1 MASQR
6 TLIPKWEPPSKT
18 IVDLPIKRSLKPDE
32 VVMLALWR
40 NGGSTKRTARE
51 LGMTRPDIRLIR
63 RRAYEQMG
71 VKTAHEYWRE
81 KGLDPVSDS
90 WRWRKH
96 T

>member
-6 TLIPKWEPPSKT
+6 TLIPKWEPPAT
-18 IVDLPIKRSLKPDE
+18 VTVNLPAKRSWKSDE

-63 RRAYEQMG
+63 RKAYEQMG
-71 VKTAHEYWRE
+71 VKTAHEYWRA
-81 KGLDPVSDS
+81 KGLDPVSDN
-90 WRWRKH
+90 WRWRNH
-96 T
+96 P